1 MERGWIYMA
10 EKKRAILPLSEVAYL
25 KRTLM
30 DEFQV
35 YMHMH
40 DS

>member
-1 MERGWIYMA
+1 MA
-10 EKKRAILPLSEVAYL
+10 EKKRVILPLSEVAGL

-30 DEFQV
+30 DQFQV

>member
-1 MERGWIYMA
+1 MA
-10 EKKRAILPLSEVAYL
+10 EKKRVILSLSEVASL
-25 KRTLM
+25 KRMLM
-30 DEFQV
+30 DQFQV